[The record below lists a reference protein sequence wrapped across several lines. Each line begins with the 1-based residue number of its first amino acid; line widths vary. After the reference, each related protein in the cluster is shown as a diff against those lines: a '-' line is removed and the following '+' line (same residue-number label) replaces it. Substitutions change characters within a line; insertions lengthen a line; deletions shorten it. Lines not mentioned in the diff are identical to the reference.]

1 MENDLEICKD
11 ILNKLYTLQSVCKN
25 VKEKIKDFDLWEIVH
40 DAQFDIEMTAE
51 RVKRSIEKF
60 SEDVEEE

>member
-1 MENDLEICKD
+1 MKNDLEICKD

-25 VKEKIKDFDLWEIVH
+25 DKEKIEDFDLWEIVH
-40 DAQFDIEMTAE
+40 DAQFGIEMIAE
-51 RVKRSIEKF
+51 RLKRSIEKF